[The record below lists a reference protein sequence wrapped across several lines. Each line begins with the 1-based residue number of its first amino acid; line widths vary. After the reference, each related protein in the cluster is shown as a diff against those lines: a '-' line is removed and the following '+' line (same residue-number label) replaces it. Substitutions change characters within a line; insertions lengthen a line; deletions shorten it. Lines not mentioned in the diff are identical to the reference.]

1 MARTRHGDGEKDLMI
16 RNGFLTIMLLA
27 GIFVPGQL
35 SSSRGAMSLANSGNV
50 PAPKPKRVTNRP
62 GNTMGEV
69 MVLMYHRIG
78 DKESN
83 MVRSR
88 ANFKSDLAKLYKN
101 GYRPVT
107 LREYATGKM
116 KLPAGSSPVV
126 LTFDDSW
133 VDQFRF
139 TQKGDVDPGCFVGI
153 WLDFAKTHPDFPVK
167 GTFFAL
173 DNGPFG
179 VKKEGRKK
187 IKMLQDWGSEIAS
200 HTMNHIDLRKSSA
213 ERIKKEVGDSVVWL
227 ENLGA
232 KVTSLAPPYGSYPT
246 TGIIR
251 DGFTW
256 KGKRISFS
264 AVVAAGAGPGKSP
277 LDKKFKPYIIPR
289 IKAYEGERG
298 ITWWLNKAAKGKV
311 DLYVQP

>member
-1 MARTRHGDGEKDLMI
+1 
-16 RNGFLTIMLLA
+16 MLLA
-27 GIFVPGQL
+27 GIVFPGQL
-35 SSSRGAMSLANSGNV
+35 SSSGGAAGSAAVGNV
-50 PAPKPKRVTNRP
+50 PTPNPKRVTKRP

-78 DKESN
+78 EKESN

-88 ANFKSDLAKLYKN
+88 TNFKSDLARLYKN

-116 KLPAGSSPVV
+116 KLPPGASPVV

-133 VDQFRF
+133 ADQFRL
-139 TQKGDVDPGCFVGI
+139 TKEGTVDPNCYVGI
-153 WLDFAKTHPDFPVK
+153 WLNFAKTHPDFPVK

-213 ERIKKEVGDSVVWL
+213 DKIVKEVGDSVIWL

-232 KVTSLAPPYGSYPT
+232 KVTSLAPPYGSYPA

-251 DGFTW
+251 NGFNY
-256 KGKRISFS
+256 KGRKISFS
-264 AVVAAGAGPGKSP
+264 AVVAAGAGPSRSP
-277 LDKKFKPYIIPR
+277 LDKKFRPYIIPR
-289 IKAYEGERG
+289 IKAYEGYKG
-298 ITWWLNKAAKGKV
+298 ITWWLDKASKGKV